1 MELITTHQ
9 REYWNEI
16 IRSFPQKDI
25 YYFCEYAE
33 SFQIH
38 GDGSP
43 VLIYVSL
50 QGARMAYVMMQNDLA
65 DFLPFRGSLD
75 SGCWYDWTT
84 PYGYG
89 GPLYDGEITDE
100 WAMEAMKEIAEY
112 AVSHGIVSQFFRFH
126 PLLQNQRWLEKCS
139 KVVYM
144 KKTVA
149 VNTESTELI
158 WKNMTPN
165 NRNMVRKAEKNGVV
179 IRVDKGENIDT
190 FIEIYK
196 RTMEQNQ
203 ADEYYYFARE
213 YFEYILDK
221 MHENTIIFY
230 AFYDEKIISAS
241 IFFYHDTFMHY
252 HLSGTLPEY
261 RSLAPVN
268 LLLTKAAEW
277 AAAQGIKEFHLGG
290 GVGKEDSLLRFKK
303 HFNRNGLKDFCIGC
317 NIFREDQFQR
327 LVELRKELDSSFDQ
341 ENPYMI
347 RYRG

>member
-16 IRSFPQKDI
+16 IRSFPKQDI

-50 QGARMAYVMMQNDLA
+50 RGARMAYVMMQNDLA

-75 SGCWYDWTT
+75 PGRWYDWTT

-89 GPLYDGEITDE
+89 GPLYAGEITDE
-100 WAMEAMKEIAEY
+100 WAIEAMKEVAEY
-112 AVSHGIVSQFFRFH
+112 AVSQGIVSQFFRFH

-144 KKTVA
+144 KKTVTI
-149 VNTESTELI
+149 NTESVELI

-179 IRVDKGENIDT
+179 IRADKGEHIDA

-203 ADEYYYFARE
+203 AEEYYYFQRK
-213 YFEYILDK
+213 YFEYIIDK

-230 AFYDEKIISAS
+230 ALYEEKIISAS

-252 HLSGTLPEY
+252 HVSGTLPED

-290 GVGKEDSLLRFKK
+290 GVGTEDSLLRFKK

-317 NIFREDQFQR
+317 NIFREDQFER
-327 LVELRKELDSSFDQ
+327 LVELRKELDSSFDA